1 LVKQPLGIHRLC
13 QEVYRAYHPRIEYI
27 TEPIVTAEGATNHV
41 ELDQLDASQGPVVPV
56 VNEFSDVLLEE
67 MPDMPLDRDIKFVI
81 E

>member
-1 LVKQPLGIHRLC
+1 
-13 QEVYRAYHPRIEYI
+13 
-27 TEPIVTAEGATNHV
+27 V